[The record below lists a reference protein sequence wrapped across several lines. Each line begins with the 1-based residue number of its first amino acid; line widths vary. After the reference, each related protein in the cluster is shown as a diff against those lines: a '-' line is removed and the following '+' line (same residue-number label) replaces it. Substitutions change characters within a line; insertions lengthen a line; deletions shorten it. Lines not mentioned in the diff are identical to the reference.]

1 MLNIKR
7 PQTMAQSGALFA
19 FAAYFMW
26 GFAPIYFK
34 QLLTVAASEILMHRV
49 VWSGLILLG
58 LLVVFGQLPKVRA
71 AIQSPSTM
79 LWLGVSGVLLGGNWW
94 LFIWAVNHDHLL
106 EASLGYYINP
116 LFNVLFGFLF
126 LGERFRRLQKVAVGL
141 AIIGVAILIIS
152 FGDIPYIALTLAL
165 SFSVYGLM
173 RKKIAVDAIPG
184 LFIETMLL
192 MPIALGYWLLLDSPT
207 SDFFA
212 NTASLN
218 VLLIC
223 AGVVTTAPLL
233 CFTAAAK
240 RIRYSTLGFF
250 QYIGP
255 SLMFCLAVFIYHEP
269 FTLDRMVTFA
279 FVWVALAVFAYDAW
293 LAHRRMTSA

>member
-1 MLNIKR
+1 
-7 PQTMAQSGALFA
+7 MAQSGALFA
-19 FAAYFMW
+19 LAAYVMW

-34 QLLTVAASEILMHRV
+34 QLLHVPASEILLHRV
-49 VWSGLILLG
+49 VWSGVILLAMVV
-58 LLVVFGQLPKVRA
+58 LLGQLPKVQRVL
-71 AIQSPSTM
+71 QSPSTM
-79 LWLGVSGVLLGGNWW
+79 LWLGLSGIILGLNWW

-126 LGERFRRLQKVAVGL
+126 LGERFRYLQKVAVAL
-141 AIIGVAILIIS
+141 AFIGVAILIIR

-184 LFIETMLL
+184 LFLETMLL
-192 MPIALGYWLLLDSPT
+192 MPIALGYWLMLDSPT
-207 SDFFA
+207 SNFFT
-212 NTASLN
+212 NTVSFNA
-218 VLLIC
+218 LLIL
-223 AGVVTTAPLL
+223 AGIVTTAPLL

-250 QYIGP
+250 QYVGP
-255 SLMFCLAVFIYHEP
+255 SLMFCLAVFLYAEP

-279 FVWVALAVFAYDAW
+279 FVWVALGVFAYDAW
-293 LAHRRMTSA
+293 QTHRRTLNP